1 MNTITSIVVYILK
14 IADGLMGYLQNQ
26 QLITA
31 GKAEAVS
38 EMLNSTISR
47 ISKAKTAKEA
57 AETEYKKDGID
68 EDDPNLR
75 D

>member
-1 MNTITSIVVYILK
+1 
-14 IADGLMGYLQNQ
+14 MGYLQNQ

-38 EMLNSTISR
+38 EMLNSTISH